1 MQPHLSPRLRA
12 RWPLAGLTL
21 LAGPLLVSAGN
32 LPWDCSTTYQMNA
45 AHTGAATLP
54 NLRLPYTRK
63 WFINLGAGVSYPLI
77 GGGQAFVTVSHQ
89 VSGIRR
95 LVALDLATGV
105 VQWDRKLGGWH
116 SRISAAYDSGR
127 VFAINA
133 EGLLRAFDSATGA
146 LLWSRQLSPS
156 ASFDSAPTVHGGV
169 VYTLGA
175 GYLYAARASDG
186 QLLWSTAAGSGQQC
200 APAVTDEGAYLVS
213 AGPHVF
219 KLDPQ
224 TGQQL
229 WETQPDVLAGGG
241 STPVYAEGRL
251 YIRDERSG
259 TRVLDAQTGE
269 TLFSDLPNGLIP
281 AVDGDRFFSVSFTPE
296 GAGILTAYR
305 TATHEILWSLPLEE
319 APVLAPVVV
328 NGDVLLGVGA
338 EVRAYDGASGA
349 LLWRDALPASVAY
362 PDERN
367 VSSTLAGL
375 GAGED
380 TLLVPAGEFLVAYRT
395 GNLGTAAELS
405 GETGANHWFRGPVR
419 VTLHARR
426 GSSAAIADT
435 YFQLD
440 GSKTK
445 RYSEPFTVQGEA
457 IHRLVVWSTDTA
469 GQREPGKTVQVPIDS
484 TAPELR
490 LRASPSHLTRHPHRG
505 QKIRLRLQGKGHAAA
520 VDPGSVRYQVVDEY
534 DHFSD
539 AGPMRPAAGGALVA
553 ELLLSR
559 RVEQGDPDGRR
570 YDLRVT
576 GKDLAGNP
584 FTVSS
589 PVLIR

>member
-1 MQPHLSPRLRA
+1 
-12 RWPLAGLTL
+12 
-21 LAGPLLVSAGN
+21 
-32 LPWDCSTTYQMNA
+32 MNA

-54 NLRLPYTRK
+54 NLRLPYAPK

-77 GGGQAFVTVSHQ
+77 GGGRTFVTVSQQ

-105 VQWDRKLGGWH
+105 VQWDQKLGGWH

-133 EGLLRAFDSATGA
+133 EGLLRAFDAATGA

-156 ASFDSAPTVHGGV
+156 YSFDSAPTVHGGV

-175 GYLYAARASDG
+175 GVGGYLYAVRASDG
-186 QLLWSTAAGSGQQC
+186 QLLWSTEAGAGQQC
-200 APAVTDEGAYLVS
+200 APAVTDEGVYLVS

-224 TGQQL
+224 TGQLL
-229 WETQPDVLAGGG
+229 WETQPDVLTGGG
-241 STPVYAEGRL
+241 STPVYADGRL

-269 TLFSDLPNGLIP
+269 ALFPDLPNGLIP

-296 GAGILTAYR
+296 GAGKLTAYR
-305 TATHEILWSLPLEE
+305 TATHEILWSRPLED

-328 NGDVLLGVGA
+328 NGDVLLGVGT
-338 EVRAYDGASGA
+338 ELRAYAGASGA
-349 LLWRDALPASVAY
+349 LLWADALPASVAY

-367 VSSTLAGL
+367 VSSTLTGL

-405 GETGANHWFRGPVR
+405 GEPGANHWFRGPVR
-419 VTLHARR
+419 VTLHVRR
-426 GSSAAIADT
+426 GSSTAIAGT

-445 RYSEPFTVQGEA
+445 QYTEPFTVQGEA
-457 IHRLVVWSTDTA
+457 IHRLVIWSRDTA
-469 GQREPGKTVQVPIDS
+469 GQREPRKTVQIPIDP
-484 TAPELR
+484 TAPKLR
-490 LRASPSHLTRHPHRG
+490 LRASPSHLTRDPHRG
-505 QKIRLRLQGKGHAAA
+505 QKVRLRLQGKGRAAA

-534 DHFSD
+534 GHFPE
-539 AGPMRPAAGGALVA
+539 AGPMRPTAGGAFVA
-553 ELLLSR
+553 ELFLSR

-589 PVLIR
+589 PVQIR